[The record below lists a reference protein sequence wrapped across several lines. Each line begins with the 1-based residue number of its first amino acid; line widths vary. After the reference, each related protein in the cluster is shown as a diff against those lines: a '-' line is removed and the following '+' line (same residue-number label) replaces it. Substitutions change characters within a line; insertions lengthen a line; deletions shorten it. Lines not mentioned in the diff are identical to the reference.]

1 MTKLYS
7 DFATLY
13 HRVYPS
19 FIDYDEQHQFYTGL
33 LRQNNCSKVLELG
46 CGTGQLAKRMLAEG
60 WDYRGVDLS
69 EAMLDIA
76 RIEAP
81 GGQFFQGDMCNFQS
95 PKKVD
100 AIIIPARS
108 MSYLIDNKDVI
119 SALQSF
125 KSNLVEGG
133 KLIFDVIDAHTHF
146 LNMREGEP
154 IFHQAQDQ
162 HTRWERKS
170 VYYKNLQGGWTWDW
184 HSSYVELLPD
194 GSKKEIAH
202 DEATLRAF
210 LPTEMA
216 LFLTLSG
223 FKILQQIEVGSYAF
237 KTFVFVAE
245 K

>member
-19 FIDYDEQHQFYTGL
+19 FIDYDEQHLFYTRL
-33 LRQNNCSKVLELG
+33 LRQHQCLTVLEMG
-46 CGTGQLAKRMLAEG
+46 CGTGQLAKRMLTED
-60 WDYRGVDLS
+60 WDYRGMDLS
-69 EAMLDIA
+69 EAMLEIA
-76 RIEAP
+76 RKEAP
-81 GGQFFQGDMCNFQS
+81 GGQFFEGDMCSFQL
-95 PKKVD
+95 PEQVD

-108 MSYLIDNKDVI
+108 MSYLIENKDVM

-125 KSNLVEGG
+125 HSNLAEGG
-133 KLIFDVIDAHTHF
+133 KLIFDVIDAHSHF
-146 LNMREGEP
+146 LNMQDGVP
-154 IFHQAQDQ
+154 TFHHAQDL

-170 VYYKNLQGGWTWDW
+170 VYYKNLDWGWTWDW
-184 HSSYVELLPD
+184 HSNYFEILPD
-194 GSKKEIAH
+194 GSKKEIAR

-210 LPTEMA
+210 LADEMA
-216 LFLTLSG
+216 LFLSLNG
-223 FKILQQIEVGSYAF
+223 FKILEQIVQGSYAF